1 MWAMARWENKMI
13 WMSLEENIKTI
24 FSALKESDITD
35 KLNKLDSSSSERY
48 GQLWRTLGYMTTYNL

>member
-1 MWAMARWENKMI
+1 MI

-48 GQLWRTLGYMTTYNL
+48 GQL